1 ARNERTRCSAGGVS
15 ATVRI
20 PEWLFVYV
28 TRRSLVAMVCAPI
41 VGGDADIDHYRGLT
55 PRPQP
60 PTVGRVSTPRERL
73 DHTMADHT
81 ATAAPTARHA
91 LPEPGERRRAETDH
105 ATTARERPLVRV
117 DPSRGVRP
125 VARSRAGDA
134 GCAAALRRA
143 AARRA

>member
-55 PRPQP
+55 LRPQP

-73 DHTMADHT
+73 DHTMADPT
-81 ATAAPTARHA
+81 APAPTAR
-91 LPEPGERRRAETDH
+91 ERMREQWERRRAETDH
-105 ATTARERPLVRV
+105 LTIARECPSGRV
-117 DPSRGVRP
+117 DAYDEALA
-125 VARSRAGDA
+125 VACSGDSDSYW
-134 GCAAALRRA
+134 AA
-143 AARRA
+143 